1 MRKFEFKKSYE
12 EIEVAG
18 KIYKVSLKD
27 EDRKKYSEQ
36 LKKFYDLVSKV
47 NVVNVDEIAVD
58 EAIKLEEEFKEITL
72 ETLDVLFGDQSGQE
86 LYTASDEQTE
96 ELIPI
101 VFAVA
106 EIINERRQEKFGK
119 YTKKKKVK

>member
-1 MRKFEFKKSYE
+1 MKKFEFKKAYE

-18 KIYKVSLKD
+18 ELYKVGLKD

-36 LKKFYDLVSKV
+36 LKKFYALSESV
-47 NVVNVDEIAVD
+47 NATDVNKLNIDESL
-58 EAIKLEEEFKEITL
+58 KLEEEFKTITL
-72 ETLDVLFGDQSGQE
+72 ETLDALFGEGAGE
-86 LYTASDEQTE
+86 KLYKASDEQTE

-106 EIINERRQEKFGK
+106 EIINERRQEKMSK
-119 YTKKKKVK
+119 YTKKKGK

>member
-12 EIEVAG
+12 EIEIAG
-18 KIYKVSLKD
+18 KVYKVSLKD
-27 EDRKKYSEQ
+27 EDRKKYTEQ
-36 LKKFYDLVSKV
+36 LKKYYDMVNKV
-47 NVVNVDEIAVD
+47 NTTDEDNLGIDKALQ
-58 EAIKLEEEFKEITL
+58 LEEEFKAITL
-72 ETLDVLFGDQSGQE
+72 ETLDVLFGPGTGEE
-86 LYTASDEQTE
+86 LYQDAEEQVE

-106 EIINERRQEKFGK
+106 EIINERRQEKFSK